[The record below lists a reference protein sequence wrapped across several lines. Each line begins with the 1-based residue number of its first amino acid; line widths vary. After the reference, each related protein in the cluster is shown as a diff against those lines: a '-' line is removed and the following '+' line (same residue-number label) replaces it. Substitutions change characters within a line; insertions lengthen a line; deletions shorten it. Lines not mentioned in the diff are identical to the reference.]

1 MFSVHLKRLR
11 VITEILGV
19 NRLQTKFVVIPF
31 RTQNGFGGYN
41 TDIAYFPKDT
51 FRGRRAHLCHSCP
64 LLPFKN
70 NEMTFQI
77 ISFL

>member
-1 MFSVHLKRLR
+1 MAK
-11 VITEILGV
+11 ILDV
-19 NRLQTKFVVIPF
+19 NHLQTKFVVTPF
-31 RTQNGFGGYN
+31 RAQNGFGGYN

-51 FRGRRAHLCHSCP
+51 FRGRRAHLRHSRP